1 MNQFT
6 KDPNETLDFTFDWS
20 SWLPSGDTI
29 STSVFTVDAGI
40 TNASSSNTTTTAT
53 IFLSGGTAGTRYKV
67 ANRITT
73 GGGRTA
79 ERTIIINV
87 EDR

>member
-40 TNASSSNTTTTAT
+40 TNASSSNTTTTAI

-73 GGGRTA
+73 AGGRIA